1 MAIESK
7 NAAPNARKI
16 LVVDDN
22 QVVLKAMTLLLSN
35 RGYQVLVAAT
45 PEETIFILG
54 RQRPDLILLDLD
66 FPPDPAS
73 ALADG
78 FLTIEWARR
87 YGIAPGI
94 PVFIVS
100 SLEPEKYKA
109 RAEAAGISTLFRKP
123 VDERKL
129 LEAIRAEL
137 NDAPPAQAA

>member
-1 MAIESK
+1 MIMAIESK
-7 NAAPNARKI
+7 NTAPNARKI
-16 LVVDDN
+16 LVLDDN
-22 QVVLKAMTLLLSN
+22 PVVLKAMTLLLSGW
-35 RGYQVLVAAT
+35 GYQVLAVET
-45 PEETIFILG
+45 PEETIALLG
-54 RQRPDLILLDLD
+54 RQRPDLILLDLE

-100 SLEPEKYKA
+100 SLEPEKYKK

-129 LEAIRAEL
+129 LAAIKAEFGEA
-137 NDAPPAQAA
+137 